1 MTHDDFD
8 RLNRA
13 DAAKPCSK
21 SESQVGSSLKT
32 RAFSAALA
40 AIGLLGAL
48 TGAQAATIN
57 VTTLQDSGPGS
68 LRQAI
73 QDAAAGDLVFINLTG
88 TLILTSG
95 SLVVGKDL
103 LIEGPG
109 ARTLTIARAGTTKFR
124 IMHVTGGGVY
134 VSNLTITNGDASTGA
149 LGGGAFLVDA
159 GSSLTLDYSTVTN
172 NTAGNLAGGAIL
184 NNGGSVT
191 VRFDTISANQASVGG
206 AIENNGQAGPA
217 VTSVV
222 ESTIVNNTAS
232 TTSTVNGG
240 GGGIDNN
247 HGTLTLDSC
256 TISGNSGDTGN
267 TSSGG
272 GGVQNV
278 SGSTANV
285 VNTLIAGNTTN
296 QVGGDV
302 NGAFTSN
309 GFNLIRIT
317 NGSTGFNKATD
328 QTGTAA
334 SPLNAVLGP
343 LQNNGGHTDTR
354 APALVSPAVDKGK
367 SSFHVDQRLRQAP
380 YDNPS
385 IPNAAGGDGSDI
397 GAVELVPSQV
407 FVVTNT
413 NDFGTGSLREEI
425 IQAGPADSVF
435 IPPSVSGTINLTSG
449 TLVIDRAMTILG
461 PGARKLAVAS
471 TGSVF
476 DISGGG
482 AVIISGLTIGNGS
495 GTGVTDHG
503 NLIMNDCAIVNN
515 SVGGFYVDQSSFLTL
530 TGCTIS
536 GNSSIIGAGIYNDGT
551 TMLTN
556 CTIANNTAT
565 DAGVGGGRAGGIF
578 NNSSSTLYLTNCTVS
593 GNAAIGNPNGGGGG
607 GLQLGGT
614 AQLANTIVAGN
625 TTDGGGPDISGTG
638 ISAGYNLIRIG
649 NGSSGFTNGVNHDL
663 VGTAN
668 NPMDANL
675 GVLRN
680 NGGQTNTK
688 ALGPGSPAINAANN
702 AAAPAAD
709 QRHYVRPDTA
719 DIGAYE
725 YNATI
730 PVTLANISARAFVG
744 TGDNALFG
752 GFIITGTDAKKV
764 ILRAIGPSLNLPG
777 SIANPTL
784 ELFAEDGHS
793 LRFNDNWVDATNRQ
807 EIIDSGVAPTDNL
820 ESAIVMTLQP
830 GNYTFIMRG
839 ASNATGIGVVQAYDL
854 DRTGNSIL
862 ANISSRS
869 FVQTDDNV
877 LFAGFI
883 VLGNTS
889 QKVIIRARGPS
900 TGAPGAMAN
909 PTLELHDAN
918 GAILEANDDWQLSG
932 NKQAIIDS
940 GIPPSNDL
948 ESAIVRTLS
957 PANYTA
963 IVRGAN
969 NTTGVAVVEVYVL
982 N

>member
-1 MTHDDFD
+1 
-8 RLNRA
+8 
-13 DAAKPCSK
+13 
-21 SESQVGSSLKT
+21 VGSSLKT
-32 RAFSAALA
+32 RAFCAALA

-57 VTTLQDSGPGS
+57 VTNLNDSGPGS

-73 QDAAAGDLVFINLTG
+73 QDAAAGDLVSINLTG
-88 TLILTSG
+88 TLNLTSG
-95 SLVVGKDL
+95 ALVVGKDI

-109 ARTLTIARAGTTKFR
+109 ARTLTIARSGSTKFR

-134 VSNLTITNGDASTGA
+134 VANLTITNGDASTGA

-159 GSSLTLDYSTVTN
+159 GSSLTLDYSAVTN
-172 NTAGNLAGGAIL
+172 NTAGNMPGGAIL

-191 VRFDTISANQASVGG
+191 VRFDTISSNQASVGG

-217 VTSVV
+217 FTSVV
-222 ESTIVNNTAS
+222 ESTIANNTAS

-278 SGSTANV
+278 SGSSANV

-309 GFNLIRIT
+309 GFNFIRIT

-334 SPLNAVLGP
+334 SPLNASLGP

-354 APALVSPAVDKGK
+354 APASVSPAVDKGK
-367 SSFHVDQRLRQAP
+367 SSFHIDQRLRQAP

-397 GAVELVPSQV
+397 GAVELVGATQT
-407 FVVTNT
+407 FLVTNT
-413 NDFGTGSLREEI
+413 NDFGLGSLREGI
-425 IQAGPADSVF
+425 IQAGPGDFVF
-435 IPPSVSGTINLTSG
+435 LQAPLSGTINLTSG
-449 TLVIDRAMTILG
+449 SLVIDRSMTILG
-461 PGARKLAVAS
+461 PGARKLTVAS
-471 TGSVF
+471 TSGGIF
-476 DISGGG
+476 DISGG
-482 AVIISGLTIGNGS
+482 APVVIDNLTIGNSNGP
-495 GTGVTDHG
+495 GVNDRG
-503 NLIMNDCAIVNN
+503 NVIMNDCAIVNN
-515 SVGGFYVDQSSFLTL
+515 QAGGFFVDQSSFLTL
-530 TGCTIS
+530 TGCTVS
-536 GNSSIIGAGIYNDGT
+536 GNSSFVGAGIYNDGT

-565 DAGVGGGRAGGIF
+565 RYGLGGGQAGGIF
-578 NNSSSTLYLTNCTVS
+578 ANSGSTLYLTNCTVS
-593 GNAAIGNPNGGGGG
+593 GNTATGNPSGGGGG

-614 AQLANTIVAGN
+614 VHLINTIVAGN
-625 TTDGGGPDISGTG
+625 TTDGAGPDISGTG
-638 ISAGYNLIRIG
+638 VSDGYNLIRIG

-663 VGTAN
+663 VGTVN

-675 GVLRN
+675 GVLRD
-680 NGGQTNTK
+680 NGGPTNTK
-688 ALGPGSPAINAANN
+688 SLGPGSPAINAANSN
-702 AAAPAAD
+702 VAPTFD
-709 QRHYVRPDTA
+709 QRQYVRPDTP

-730 PVTLANISARAFVG
+730 LVTLANISARAFVG

-752 GFIITGTDAKKV
+752 GFIITGTDPKKV
-764 ILRAIGPSLNLPG
+764 ILRAIGPSLTLPG
-777 SIANPTL
+777 KIANPTL

-793 LRFNDNWVDATNRQ
+793 LRFNDNWMDATNKQ

-820 ESAIVMTLQP
+820 ESAIVITLQP
-830 GNYTFIMRG
+830 GNYTFIMQG
-839 ASNATGIGVVQAYDL
+839 AGNTTGIGVVQAYDL

-883 VLGNTS
+883 VVGGAGQT
-889 QKVIIRARGPS
+889 VIVRALGPS

-909 PTLELHDAN
+909 PTLELRDVN
-918 GAILEANDDWQLSG
+918 GAILEANDDWRQTT
-932 NKQAIIDS
+932 NKQFIIDS
-940 GIPPSNDL
+940 GIPPHNDL
-948 ESAIVRTLS
+948 ESAVARFLF
-957 PANYTA
+957 PANYSV

-969 NTTGVAVVEVYVL
+969 NTTGVAVVEVYAV

>member
-1 MTHDDFD
+1 
-8 RLNRA
+8 
-13 DAAKPCSK
+13 
-21 SESQVGSSLKT
+21 LKT
-32 RAFSAALA
+32 RAFCAALA

-48 TGAQAATIN
+48 TGAQAGTIN
-57 VTTLQDSGPGS
+57 VTNLNDSGPGS

-73 QDAAAGDLVFINLTG
+73 QDAAAGDLVSINLTG
-88 TLILTSG
+88 TLNLTSG
-95 SLVVGKDL
+95 ALVVGKDL

-109 ARTLTIARAGTTKFR
+109 ARTLTVARSGSTKFR
-124 IMHVTGGGVY
+124 IMHVTGGAVY
-134 VSNLTITNGDASTGA
+134 VANVTITNGDASTNA

-159 GSSLTLDYSTVTN
+159 GSSLTLDYSAVTN
-172 NTAGNLAGGAIL
+172 NTAGNMPGGAIL

-217 VTSVV
+217 FTSVV
-222 ESTIVNNTAS
+222 ESTIANNTAS

-247 HGTLTLDSC
+247 HGTITLDSC
-256 TISGNSGDTGN
+256 TISGNSSDTGN
-267 TSSGG
+267 PSLGG

-278 SGSTANV
+278 SGSAATV
-285 VNTLIAGNTTN
+285 VNTLIAGNTTS
-296 QVGGDV
+296 QVGADV

-334 SPLNAVLGP
+334 SPLNAVLGA
-343 LQNNGGHTDTR
+343 LQNNGGHTDTK
-354 APALVSPAVDKGK
+354 APAAVSPAVDKGK
-367 SSFHVDQRLRQAP
+367 SSFHLDQRLRQAP

-397 GAVELVPSQV
+397 GAVELVGATQT
-407 FVVTNT
+407 FLVTNT
-413 NDFGTGSLREEI
+413 NDFGRGSLREAI
-425 IQAGPADSVF
+425 IQAGPGDFVF
-435 IPPSVSGTINLTSG
+435 LQSPLSGIINLTSG
-449 TLVIDRAMTILG
+449 SLVIDRSMTILG
-461 PGARKLAVAS
+461 PGARKLTIAS

-476 DISGGG
+476 DISGG
-482 AVIISGLTIGNGS
+482 APVVIDNLTIGNSNGQA
-495 GTGVTDHG
+495 VTDHG
-503 NLIMNDCAIVNN
+503 NLIMNECSIVNN
-515 SVGGFYVDQSSFLTL
+515 QHGGFFVDQSSFLTL
-530 TGCTIS
+530 TNCTVS

-578 NNSSSTLYLTNCTVS
+578 NNNGSTLYLTNCTVS
-593 GNAAIGNPNGGGGG
+593 GNVATSPNGGAGG

-614 AQLANTIVAGN
+614 VHLANTIVAGN
-625 TTDGGGPDISGTG
+625 TADGAGPDISGTG
-638 ISAGYNLIRIG
+638 VSDGYNLIRIG

-663 VGTAN
+663 VGTGN

-675 GVLRN
+675 GALRN
-680 NGGQTNTK
+680 NGGPTNTK
-688 ALGPGSPAINAANN
+688 ALGPASPAINAANN
-702 AAAPAAD
+702 NVAPVAD
-709 QRHYVRPDTA
+709 QREYVRPDTA

-730 PVTLANISARAFVG
+730 PVTLANISSRAFVG

-752 GFIITGTDAKKV
+752 GFIITGTDPKKV
-764 ILRAIGPSLNLPG
+764 ILRAIGPSLTLPG
-777 SIANPTL
+777 KIANPTL

-793 LRFNDNWVDATNRQ
+793 LVFNDNWTDAANKQ

-820 ESAIVMTLQP
+820 ESAIVITLQP
-830 GNYTFIMRG
+830 GNYTFIMQG
-839 ASNATGIGVVQAYDL
+839 AGNTTGIGVVQAYDL
-854 DRTGNSIL
+854 DRTGSSVL

-883 VLGNTS
+883 VLGNAG
-889 QKVIIRARGPS
+889 QNVIVRALGPS
-900 TGAPGAMAN
+900 TGVPGAMAN
-909 PTLELHDAN
+909 PTLELRDVN
-918 GAILEANDDWQLSG
+918 GAILEANDDWQLSTA
-932 NKQAIIDS
+932 KQFIIDS
-940 GIPPSNDL
+940 GIPPHNDS
-948 ESAIVRTLS
+948 ESAVARFLF

-969 NTTGVAVVEVYVL
+969 NTTGVAVVEVYAV
-982 N
+982 NP

>member
-1 MTHDDFD
+1 MSEE
-8 RLNRA
+8 
-13 DAAKPCSK
+13 DAAKPGSK
-21 SESQVGSSLKT
+21 FERHMGSSLKT
-32 RAFSAALA
+32 RAFCAALA
-40 AIGLLGAL
+40 AIGLFGAL
-48 TGAQAATIN
+48 TGAHAGTIN
-57 VTTLQDSGPGS
+57 VTNLNDSGPGS

-73 QDAAAGDLVFINLTG
+73 QDAAAGDLVSINLTG
-88 TLILTSG
+88 TLNLTSG
-95 SLVVGKDL
+95 ALVVGKDI

-109 ARTLTIARAGTTKFR
+109 ARTLTLARSGSTKFR

-149 LGGGAFLVDA
+149 LGGGAFLVDV

-172 NTAGNLAGGAIL
+172 NTAGNMPGGAIL

-256 TISGNSGDTGN
+256 TITGNSGDTGN

-285 VNTLIAGNTTN
+285 GNTLIAGNTTN

-328 QTGTAA
+328 QTGTAG

-367 SSFHVDQRLRQAP
+367 SSFHIDQRLRQAP

-397 GAVELVPSQV
+397 GAVELGLSEV

-425 IQAGPADSVF
+425 IRAGPGDFVF
-435 IPPSVSGTINLTSG
+435 IQPSVSGTINLTSG

-471 TGSVF
+471 TGGVF
-476 DISGGG
+476 DLSGGS
-482 AVIISGLTIGNGS
+482 AIIISGLTIGNS
-495 GTGVTDHG
+495 NSTGVTDHG
-503 NLIMNDCAIVNN
+503 NVIMNDCAIVNN
-515 SVGGFYVDQSSFLTL
+515 QQEGFFVDQSSFLTL
-530 TGCTIS
+530 TGCTVS
-536 GNSSIIGAGIYNDGT
+536 GNAAFVGAGIYNDGT

-565 DAGVGGGRAGGIF
+565 DNGLGGGRAGGIF
-578 NNSSSTLYLTNCTVS
+578 NNTGSTLYLTNCTVS
-593 GNAAIGNPNGGGGG
+593 GNVATGPNGGAGG

-614 AQLANTIVAGN
+614 VHLSNTLVAGN
-625 TTDGGGPDISGTG
+625 TADGSGPDISGAG
-638 ISAGYNLIRIG
+638 VSDGYNLIRIG

-709 QRHYVRPDTA
+709 QRKYVRPDTA

-730 PVTLANISARAFVG
+730 SVNMSNISARAFVG

-784 ELFAEDGHS
+784 ELFAGDGHS
-793 LRFNDNWVDATNRQ
+793 LLFNDNWMDATNKQ
-807 EIIDSGVAPTDNL
+807 QIIDSGVAPIDNL
-820 ESAIVMTLQP
+820 EAAILMTLQP

-862 ANISSRS
+862 ANVSSRT

-889 QKVIIRARGPS
+889 QKVIIRALGPT

-909 PTLELHDAN
+909 PTLELHDGN

-948 ESAIVRTLS
+948 ESAIVRTLP